1 MITIITLVMSAKCGK
16 YIYDPNNEFGNGRFG
31 HVFIAENEDEVKK
44 GEKKY
49 YVLKIHEEN
58 DITDDDKQ
66 SFNDE
71 IKILSLKIKLFWDN
85 Y

>member
-1 MITIITLVMSAKCGK
+1 MSAKCGK

-49 YVLKIHEEN
+49 YVLKIH
-58 DITDDDKQ
+58 
-66 SFNDE
+66 
-71 IKILSLKIKLFWDN
+71 
-85 Y
+85 